1 MILRGVAGRLA
12 MWLGARGV
20 ANAVAGRGAMAL
32 GAVAVLFLAAPA
44 RAGTEEF
51 STFHTTSQEE
61 DDESLLDHVLGRPPR
76 LWRDEWEH
84 APQGIRT
91 SQACLTSGQWMILT
105 DMKVRSTLGQSSQL
119 GVDLRQSVSDMSSFE
134 YIDFSFLFPTR
145 VGTAGAMF
153 RPFFDKSRQ
162 DFALIWGTG
171 ADTTSFDMRAVF
183 TVEDMFNNLWAFR
196 QTRVGDES
204 EPYVRHPYEP
214 ALRLRGRGD
223 AWRAEIFGQYL
234 TPSTKL
240 VLGNFGIQHE
250 ATLWGTLGG
259 ASVEAGLLGFTWELR
274 GWNQQARSGSQPVDF
289 STGPNDNWRRQW
301 QTEVAVRRGF
311 GSRLAADLRW
321 IYQSRTET
329 WGPPLGP
336 GTFDGIDRLLQLE
349 VQWDATRTLHVRAGG
364 MHDRIGIEH
373 TGVQPY
379 FTWGT
384 RVESRAY
391 IGLVARFG
399 RVSVEGDEGIE
410 LDPEHY
416 EVARVLGIPH
426 DKGVLKLQATF

>member
-1 MILRGVAGRLA
+1 MSARSLA
-12 MWLGARGV
+12 RW
-20 ANAVAGRGAMAL
+20 
-32 GAVAVLFLAAPA
+32 LAAFALLVAAQA

-51 STFHTTSQEE
+51 STFHTVSQEE

-76 LWRDEWEH
+76 MWRDEWER

-105 DMKVRSTLGQSSQL
+105 DMKVLSTLGRSSHL
-119 GVDLRQSVSDMSSFE
+119 GVDLRQSVSDISSFE

-162 DFALIWGTG
+162 DFAFIWQTG
-171 ADTTSFDMRAVF
+171 ADTTSFDARVVF
-183 TVEDMFNNLWAFR
+183 TVEDMFNNLWAWR
-196 QTRVGDES
+196 QTRVGNES
-204 EPYVRHPYEP
+204 EPYLRHPYEP

-223 AWRAEIFGQYL
+223 TWRAEISGQYL

-240 VLGNFGIQHE
+240 VDGNIGLEHE
-250 ATLWGTLGG
+250 ATLWGTLGT
-259 ASVEAGLLGFTWELR
+259 ASVEATLLGFTWELR
-274 GWNQQARSGSQPVDF
+274 SWNQQARSTSEPVDF

-301 QTEVAVRRGF
+301 QTEAALGRGF
-311 GSRLAADLRW
+311 GSRVGADLRW
-321 IYQSRTET
+321 IYQSRNET

-336 GTFDGIDRLLQLE
+336 GTFDGIDRLLQLD
-349 VQWDATRTLHVRAGG
+349 VRWIATRTLVVRAGG
-364 MHDRIGIEH
+364 MHDRVGIAKS
-373 TGVQPY
+373 GYQPY

-391 IGLVARFG
+391 VGLIARFG
-399 RVSVEGDEGIE
+399 RVSVEGNEGIE

-416 EVARVLGIPH
+416 DVARVLGIPH